1 MGSERVTLRTT
12 LDDVDELHA
21 PLDRARVPQAVKVS
35 SETLARLLLDHR
47 AMFIRLQGLGL
58 VQEPDV
64 E

>member
-1 MGSERVTLRTT
+1 MGSGRVTLRTT

-21 PLDRARVPQAVKVS
+21 PLDRARVPQAVKVG
-35 SETLARLLLDHR
+35 SETLVRLLLDHR
-47 AMFIRLQGLGL
+47 AMFVRLQGLGL

>member
-1 MGSERVTLRTT
+1 MGSGHVTLRTM

-35 SETLARLLLDHR
+35 SETLVRLLLDHP
-47 AMFIRLQGLGL
+47 AMFVRLQGLGL